1 MEGQIGESKMDNK
14 SGRPGVA
21 AQDVFVI
28 ERVWDIELWCII
40 KHSHEIKVEAKRM
53 MQQDGGIIVEG
64 ELHVI
69 SS

>member
-28 ERVWDIELWCII
+28 ERVWDIEL
-40 KHSHEIKVEAKRM
+40 
-53 MQQDGGIIVEG
+53 
-64 ELHVI
+64 
-69 SS
+69 